1 MLSTYSMCYGAK
13 PSEISFA
20 NHSRVSFG
28 LYESVA
34 RVKDGGDAFIRAF
47 KKRFAGFDIDI
58 RTNSCIT
65 ECADLKNNIVGRFV
79 LNTGEEI
86 VADRC
91 IFTIHPRA
99 ILDVLPKNHLTKA
112 FISRVN
118 AFEPTAGFF
127 SLFGVLENSMPSDK
141 DSEPT
146 ILSLF
151 SSTDIN
157 RMMDP
162 AYTGEPALVILK
174 NQDAVNG
181 KKHMVLTALE
191 LSFPEHI
198 RGWVDS
204 KPGSRPEGYQKYKN
218 DRIEKIMKRII
229 KAYPE
234 YKDSFTMIGAASIL
248 TFRDYLHSP
257 DGSAYGIKQKVGQFN
272 LFGKLPLRNIY
283 AAGQSSV
290 LPGIVGAMLSS
301 FIIGRA
307 VVGRDPY
314 ADFIKERLNS

>member
-1 MLSTYSMCYGAK
+1 
-13 PSEISFA
+13 
-20 NHSRVSFG
+20 
-28 LYESVA
+28 
-34 RVKDGGDAFIRAF
+34 
-47 KKRFAGFDIDI
+47 
-58 RTNSCIT
+58 
-65 ECADLKNNIVGRFV
+65 
-79 LNTGEEI
+79 
-86 VADRC
+86 
-91 IFTIHPRA
+91 
-99 ILDVLPKNHLTKA
+99 
-112 FISRVN
+112 
-118 AFEPTAGFF
+118 
-127 SLFGVLENSMPSDK
+127 
-141 DSEPT
+141 
-146 ILSLF
+146 
-151 SSTDIN
+151 
-157 RMMDP
+157 
-162 AYTGEPALVILK
+162 VILK

-181 KKHMVLTALE
+181 KKHTVLTALE

-198 RGWVDS
+198 RGWADS

-229 KAYPE
+229 EAYPE
-234 YKDSFTMIGAASIL
+234 YKDSFTMIDAASIL